1 MMSGPRR
8 TSKIFNQANRQ
19 RLLKFSFW
27 SVLTLLVAFIAS
39 TYIVDGKTQQ
49 SAYGDDWDDLGDFRS
64 EINSMGVET
73 TAMVSSPLLLS
84 EIDNPEETIFV
95 VSGVERDTI
104 SLPRF
109 TDDDS
114 IVELSDTDGYTGS
127 EIEAIVEYVQAG
139 GTLLLMDDFGY
150 SSALAQEY
158 NILFSNHQL
167 YDGEAWA
174 RELDYNYVWTNV
186 TNAYNLT
193 QTSGSTSIY
202 HPCLADRDGDLILD
216 LIDPDPDQ
224 KNVGFTPIDDSF
236 GLCEHRWDSEQKIYD
251 FSESYDLLTSK
262 PSAFDK
268 ESLFSPAENRYPVI
282 TSTLDSYLDS
292 NDDGDL
298 TPAFEAAGIQGDE
311 QGPFAVYARICS
323 SRLCAEPSSGQVHIA
338 SDGSLLINA
347 IYSSSKID
355 GSNVPE
361 NDNRF
366 WALDIIADALLVGND
381 SLNPSEN
388 AIVIFDE
395 SRHQQTNPLS
405 DTYNLAYYFLV
416 YFTNDWMAMLI
427 LFLALFM
434 MLEVV
439 LIRKE
444 DPEDWRHVFRII
456 YYGFGDAKRYEFYQH
471 PDKIRQVFLSRVR
484 SKNTMTREEFD
495 SLSSEE
501 LKDLVDDQVLLRFI
515 YDNRRYKTQELVGV
529 VKRMREWGPDEDEP
543 DEDLMDL

>member
-1 MMSGPRR
+1 MMERPRR
-8 TSKIFNQANRQ
+8 ASRFLNAVNR
-19 RLLKFSFW
+19 RRFLMFSFW

-49 SAYGDDWDDLGDFRS
+49 SAYGDDWNDLGDFRS
-64 EINSMGVET
+64 DINAMGVET
-73 TAMVSSPLLLS
+73 TAMVSSPLLLG
-84 EIDNPEETIFV
+84 EIDNPDETVFV
-95 VSGVERDTI
+95 ISGVERDTI

-114 IVELSDTDGYTGS
+114 VIELSDSDGYTGS
-127 EIEAIVEYVQAG
+127 EIEAIVQYVQAG

-158 NILFSNHQL
+158 NIVFSNHQL

-186 TNAYNLT
+186 TDAYNLT
-193 QTSGSTSIY
+193 QTSGSTSNY
-202 HPCLADRDGDLILD
+202 HPCLADRDGDGILD
-216 LIDPDPDQ
+216 SIDPNPDAPDA
-224 KNVGFTPIDDSF
+224 GFTPDGGSF
-236 GLCEHRWDSEQKIYD
+236 GLCAHRWDDVSGVYD
-251 FSESYDLLTSK
+251 FSEDYNLLTST

-268 ESLFSPAENRYPVI
+268 ESAFSPAENRYPVI

-347 IYSSSKID
+347 IYSASDIDDSS
-355 GSNVPE
+355 VPE
-361 NDNRF
+361 NDNRV
-366 WALDIIADALLVGND
+366 WALDIIADALLVGNG
-381 SLNPSEN
+381 SLIPTED

-395 SRHQQTNPLS
+395 SRHQQSNPFS

-471 PDKIRQVFLSRVR
+471 PEKIRQVFLSRIR
-484 SKNTMTREEFD
+484 SSNTLTREEFD
-495 SLSSEE
+495 ALSSEE
-501 LKDLVDDQVLLRFI
+501 LQALVEDPLLIRFI
-515 YDNRRYKTQELVGV
+515 YDNRRYKTEELVAI
-529 VKRMREWGPDEDEP
+529 VKRMKEWGPDDDES
-543 DEDLMDL
+543 DDDLMEV

>member
-1 MMSGPRR
+1 M
-8 TSKIFNQANRQ
+8 
-19 RLLKFSFW
+19 
-27 SVLTLLVAFIAS
+27 
-39 TYIVDGKTQQ
+39 
-49 SAYGDDWDDLGDFRS
+49 
-64 EINSMGVET
+64 
-73 TAMVSSPLLLS
+73 
-84 EIDNPEETIFV
+84 
-95 VSGVERDTI
+95 
-104 SLPRF
+104 
-109 TDDDS
+109 
-114 IVELSDTDGYTGS
+114 
-127 EIEAIVEYVQAG
+127 
-139 GTLLLMDDFGY
+139 
-150 SSALAQEY
+150 
-158 NILFSNHQL
+158 
-167 YDGEAWA
+167 
-174 RELDYNYVWTNV
+174 
-186 TNAYNLT
+186 
-193 QTSGSTSIY
+193 
-202 HPCLADRDGDLILD
+202 
-216 LIDPDPDQ
+216 
-224 KNVGFTPIDDSF
+224 
-236 GLCEHRWDSEQKIYD
+236 
-251 FSESYDLLTSK
+251 
-262 PSAFDK
+262 
-268 ESLFSPAENRYPVI
+268 
-282 TSTLDSYLDS
+282 DS

-515 YDNRRYKTQELVGV
+515 YDNRRYKTQELVGI